1 MLPFKAVKM
10 TATTKPS
17 STKDSPVDSVFLA
30 LGHMY
35 DLMGQMGN
43 ALGIYNSIIKRNPVC
58 VKALYS
64 RGLILLWKS
73 QDDLAM
79 RDLHKAVA
87 SAGKD
92 RVALRNRALGY
103 TFTENMEAAAKDISK
118 ALESKEWDAA
128 TCIIAYA
135 IYIKLGMHA
144 EASNVL
150 LNAEGRIPG
159 QEWPLPIIQ
168 YLNNA
173 IDMTS
178 LMTIANASKGKL
190 LEARCY
196 LGFIKA
202 LGPNPA
208 EGKADLRFVT
218 DADSGS
224 ALIRVMSTRQL
235 HNLEKGLNE
244 SIQRRAEN
252 NDRISGMD
260 WM

>member
-1 MLPFKAVKM
+1 M
-10 TATTKPS
+10 TATTKS
-17 STKDSPVDSVFLA
+17 SSSSKDSPVDSVFLA

-87 SAGKD
+87 TASKD

-103 TFTENMEAAAKDISK
+103 IFAENMEAAVKDLSK
-118 ALESKEWDAA
+118 SLESREWDAI
-128 TCIIAYA
+128 TCIVAYCA
-135 IYIKLGMHA
+135 FMKQGMHE
-144 EASNVL
+144 EANNVL
-150 LNAEGRIPG
+150 ANAEGRIPG
-159 QEWPLPIIQ
+159 QEWPLPILQ
-168 YLNNA
+168 YLQGSLE
-173 IDMTS
+173 MTS

-196 LGFIKA
+196 LGFIKS
-202 LGPNPA
+202 LGANPP
-208 EGKADLRFVT
+208 EGKPDLMFVR
-218 DADSGS
+218 DSDTGS
-224 ALIRVMSTRQL
+224 ALVRVMATRQL
-235 HNLEKGLNE
+235 KILEQGMDE
-244 SIQRRAEN
+244 AMQRRAEN
-252 NDRISGMD
+252 NDRIQSMD